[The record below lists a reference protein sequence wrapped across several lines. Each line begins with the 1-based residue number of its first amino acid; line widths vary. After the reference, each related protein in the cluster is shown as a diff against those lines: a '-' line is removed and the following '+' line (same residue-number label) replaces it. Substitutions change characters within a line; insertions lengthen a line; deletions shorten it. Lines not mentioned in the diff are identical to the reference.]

1 MRWRQCH
8 VAVVAIAA
16 LIGSRFIEME
26 RLMSRLNNFL
36 SIVVLTCFAAV
47 ASLAQSQT
55 QAQQAPKP
63 AETSTMKIEDVS
75 KWTQK
80 QWNAAKA
87 KWTEKKTQWNDCQT
101 QAKVKSLSGR
111 KGWQFLYDCMTK

>member
-1 MRWRQCH
+1 
-8 VAVVAIAA
+8 
-16 LIGSRFIEME
+16 
-26 RLMSRLNNFL
+26 MSRLNNFL

-80 QWNAAKA
+80 QWNAAKSFMERSKQGLPA
-87 KWTEKKTQWNDCQT
+87 VDPLPYTQ
-101 QAKVKSLSGR
+101 QAFDVVLKQAGLKR
-111 KGWQFLYDCMTK
+111 P